1 MNGWTLLLIAFV
13 IIATVMIWNSINSK
27 SYQRLRKARA
37 MWKGSNPEFRAKAKA
52 RAKQDLQ
59 DLRGEIGDIWDQV
72 TDVFDGDE
80 DYDHDEGGY
89 DGEQGGYM

>member
-1 MNGWTLLLIAFV
+1 MNGWTLLLVAIV
-13 IIATVMIWNSINSK
+13 IIVTMMIWNANNNK

-37 MWKGSNPEFRAKAKA
+37 MWKGSNPEFRANAKA

-59 DLRGEIGDIWDQV
+59 HLRGDIGSLWDQV
-72 TDVFDGDE
+72 TDVFDE
-80 DYDHDEGGY
+80 DYDHEEGGY